1 MREIVIMMGAAGGTI
16 MAYLLAVK
24 IYKRFYTPLLL
35 PVAVATAIVIVV
47 LALFDISY
55 EEYMTGAKWIDAF
68 LGPAVVALALP
79 LYQNR
84 HILKRLA
91 IPIVFGTFTGA
102 VVGVTTGVLLA
113 DAAGFPAEIIYSIT
127 PKSVTTPVAMDISAS
142 LTGISSLAAV
152 FVMIAGIS
160 GAMCSKMMFR
170 LFQVKSN
177 VGIGVGMG
185 SASHAIGT
193 ARAFENNTEQGSI
206 STIAMILSAVFVSII
221 APLFIHL
228 TF

>member
-1 MREIVIMMGAAGGTI
+1 MREIAIMLGAAVGTI
-16 MAYLLAVK
+16 IAYLLAVR

-35 PVAVATAIVIVV
+35 PVAVATAIVIIM
-47 LALFDISY
+47 LALFDVSY
-55 EEYMTGAKWIDAF
+55 EEYMSGAKWIDAF

-102 VVGVTTGVLLA
+102 VVGIATGVLLA
-113 DAAGFPAEIIYSIT
+113 NFAGFPAEIIYSVT
-127 PKSVTTPVAMDISAS
+127 PKSVTTLWQWISAS
-142 LTGISSLAAV
+142 LTGIPSLAAV

-160 GAMCSKMMFR
+160 GAMLSTAMFQ
-170 LFQVKSN
+170 LFQIKSN

-193 ARAFENNTEQGSI
+193 ARAFENNEEQGSI
-206 STIAMILSAVFVSII
+206 STIAMILSAVFVSMI
-221 APLFIHL
+221 APILIYVL
-228 TF
+228 I

>member
-1 MREIVIMMGAAGGTI
+1 MREIAIMLGAAVGTI
-16 MAYLLAVK
+16 IAYLLAVR

-35 PVAVATAIVIVV
+35 PVAVATAIVIIM
-47 LALFDISY
+47 LALFDVSY
-55 EEYMTGAKWIDAF
+55 EEYMSGAKWIDAF

-102 VVGVTTGVLLA
+102 VVGIATGVLLA
-113 DAAGFPAEIIYSIT
+113 NFAGFPAEIIYSVT

-142 LTGISSLAAV
+142 LTGIPSLAAV

-160 GAMCSKMMFR
+160 GAMLSTAMFQ
-170 LFQVKSN
+170 LFQIKSN

-193 ARAFENNTEQGSI
+193 ARAFENNEEQGSI
-206 STIAMILSAVFVSII
+206 STIAMILSAVFVSMI
-221 APLFIHL
+221 APILIYVL
-228 TF
+228 I